1 MSKLQGGDVLR
12 MFAKQIL
19 NNSRCLKV
27 FNKCKY
33 IYIFRFCKCFGTF
46 FTPHSLYIAHRLVQF
61 AVNREYSLHSL

>member
-1 MSKLQGGDVLR
+1 MSKQQGSDVLR

-46 FTPHSLYIAHRLVQF
+46 FYSRLISVLLVQF
-61 AVNREYSLHSL
+61 AVSREYSPHSL

>member
-33 IYIFRFCKCFGTF
+33 IYIFRFCKCFGAF
-46 FTPHSLYIAHRLVQF
+46 F
-61 AVNREYSLHSL
+61 YSPLIVYCASFGAICGKPRI

>member
-12 MFAKQIL
+12 IFAKQIL

-46 FTPHSLYIAHRLVQF
+46 F
-61 AVNREYSLHSL
+61 YSPLIVYCVSFGAICGKPRI